1 MAAYQRPQVSLQ
13 KFVVALFGGGLG
25 WLVGHVAYA
34 GLAHRNAMTYYRT
47 VFMFGRGAA
56 LL

>member
-1 MAAYQRPQVSLQ
+1 LQ